1 MPASRILVVDDSV
14 VARRVISDIL
24 SAEEDFEV
32 VGTAPNGRIALAKI
46 PRLRPDLVTLDIDM
60 PELDGLETLA
70 VIRSDFPEIRV
81 IMVSN
86 LTLRGAAVTVE
97 SLFLGASD
105 YVTKATRSSS
115 PEDARRY
122 LRSQLVPKTR
132 ALVQGDPS
140 HLRRAKRQ
148 APRSSAPRARSQ
160 AAIEGVVI
168 GASTG
173 GPNALATVIRA
184 LPADFPAPVL
194 IVQHMPENFTTFL
207 AQRLDAAGPL
217 DVREAASGEPVTPGI
232 IRIAPG
238 NLHLMART
246 TRSGIELETGDG
258 PLENSCRPAADVL
271 FRSAATCFGAA
282 TLAVVLTGMG
292 QDGLKGCREIR
303 SADGR
308 IIAQDK
314 ASSVVWG
321 MPGQVVNAG
330 LADFVLPISEIGPE
344 IVRRVKASRS

>member
-1 MPASRILVVDDSV
+1 MKPVRILVVDDSV
-14 VARRVISDIL
+14 VARRVIADIL

-70 VIRSDFPEIRV
+70 VIRSDFTDVRV

-122 LRSQLVPKTR
+122 LRSQLVPKIR
-132 ALVQGDPS
+132 ALVPGSPS
-140 HLRRAKRQ
+140 PLRAGRRQ
-148 APRSSAPRARSQ
+148 TTRSSARGVRSPT
-160 AAIEGVVI
+160 AVEAVVI

-173 GPNALATVIRA
+173 GPNALAAVIQA
-184 LPADFPAPVL
+184 LPADFQPPVL

-217 DVREAASGEPVTPGI
+217 DVREATAGEPVTAGKV
-232 IRIAPG
+232 RIAPG
-238 NLHLMART
+238 NLHLKARA
-246 TRSGIELETGDG
+246 TRSGIELETSDG
-258 PLENSCRPAADVL
+258 PFENSCRPAADVL
-271 FRSAATCFGAA
+271 FRSAAVCYGAA
-282 TLAVVLTGMG
+282 TLGVVLTGMG
-292 QDGLKGCREIR
+292 QDGLKGCREIS
-303 SADGR
+303 SAGGQ
-308 IIAQDK
+308 IITQDK
-314 ASSVVWG
+314 ATSVVWG
-321 MPGQVVNAG
+321 MPGQVAEAG
-330 LADFVLPISEIGPE
+330 LADVVLPISEIGPE